1 MSVCPQCHMISNH
14 KVQRMNTTHVILN
27 HLERKKHCGSPKL
40 YFPQWNAAIAQLDR
54 ALDRNPCDFEFET
67 RWGVSQAKMHVYPK
81 SELKDTVYVSWAKSA
96 HLICPPADRPIVAVI
111 CTRRQRDLATN
122 YQTIMVLWCVL
133 KEL

>member
-1 MSVCPQCHMISNH
+1 MRQ
-14 KVQRMNTTHVILN
+14 
-27 HLERKKHCGSPKL
+27 
-40 YFPQWNAAIAQLDR
+40 
-54 ALDRNPCDFEFET
+54 LDRNPCDFEFET
-67 RWGVSQAKMHVYPK
+67 RWGVSQAKMHVHPK

-96 HLICPPADRPIVAVI
+96 HLICPPADRYRPIVAVI